1 MRVDEH
7 ILNDFSALGITERV
21 ADLLSS
27 MEDLKISHL
36 PIIHEGQYLGLIS
49 EDDLLDIEDIDDN
62 LEKHLKVLKPYSISA
77 QDHLYAAIK
86 TIADGNLSCLPVL
99 DDEKKYIGYLSPQ
112 ELMFNLGR
120 QLSYNELG
128 SVIVLRVAIRDY
140 YISKIS
146 QIIESED
153 ALILGLQLR
162 KDGNDFIL
170 VSLKINQQDLSRI
183 LKSFERF
190 EYDVVEVYHQTL
202 FDDDDSDPFDALVKY
217 LNI

>member
-7 ILNDFSALGITERV
+7 ILNDFNALGITERV
-21 ADLLSS
+21 EDLLSN
-27 MEDLKISHL
+27 MGELKISHM

-49 EDDLLDIEDIDDN
+49 EEDLLDVENTDDN
-62 LEKHLKVLKPYSISA
+62 LEKHLKLLKPYSIRA
-77 QDHLYAAIK
+77 EDHLYAAIK
-86 TIADGNLSCLPVL
+86 TIAEGNLSCLPVL
-99 DDEKKYIGYLSPQ
+99 NDEKKYIGYLSPQ
-112 ELMFNLGR
+112 ELIFNLGR

-128 SVIVLRVAIRDY
+128 SVIVLRIAIRDY

-190 EYDVVEVYHQTL
+190 EYDVVEVYHQTP
-202 FDDDDSDPFDALVKY
+202 FEDDSDPFEALVKY

>member
-21 ADLLSS
+21 ADLLSN
-27 MEDLKISHL
+27 MGELKISHI

-49 EDDLLDIEDIDDN
+49 EEDLLDVENTDDN
-62 LEKHLKVLKPYSISA
+62 LEKHLKVLKPYSIRA
-77 QDHLYAAIK
+77 EDHLYAAIK
-86 TIADGNLSCLPVL
+86 TMAEGNLSCLPVL
-99 DDEKKYIGYLSPQ
+99 NEEKKYIGYLSPQ
-112 ELMFNLGR
+112 ELIFNLGR

-128 SVIVLRVAIRDY
+128 SVIVLRIAIRDY

-153 ALILGLQLR
+153 ALILGLQLN

-202 FDDDDSDPFDALVKY
+202 FEDDSDPFEALVKY

>member
-1 MRVDEH
+1 MRVDKH

-21 ADLLSS
+21 ADLLSN
-27 MEDLKISHL
+27 MGELKISHM

-49 EDDLLDIEDIDDN
+49 EEDLLDVENTDDN
-62 LEKHLKVLKPYSISA
+62 LEKHLKVLKPYSIRA
-77 QDHLYAAIK
+77 EDHLYAAIK
-86 TIADGNLSCLPVL
+86 TMAEGNLSCLPVL
-99 DDEKKYIGYLSPQ
+99 NEEKKYIGYLSPQ
-112 ELMFNLGR
+112 ELIFNLGR

-128 SVIVLRVAIRDY
+128 SVIVLRIAIRDY

-153 ALILGLQLR
+153 ALILGLQLH

-202 FDDDDSDPFDALVKY
+202 FEDDSDPFEALVKY

>member
-21 ADLLSS
+21 ADLLSN
-27 MEDLKISHL
+27 MGELKISHM

-49 EDDLLDIEDIDDN
+49 EEDLLDVENTDDN
-62 LEKHLKVLKPYSISA
+62 LEKHLKVLKPYSIRA
-77 QDHLYAAIK
+77 EDHLYAAIK
-86 TIADGNLSCLPVL
+86 TMAEGNLSCLPVL
-99 DDEKKYIGYLSPQ
+99 NEEKKYIGYLSPQ
-112 ELMFNLGR
+112 ELIFNLGR

-128 SVIVLRVAIRDY
+128 SVIVLRIAIRDY

-153 ALILGLQLR
+153 ALILGLQLN

-202 FDDDDSDPFDALVKY
+202 FEDDSDPFEALVKY

>member
-21 ADLLSS
+21 ADLLSN
-27 MEDLKISHL
+27 MGELKISHM

-49 EDDLLDIEDIDDN
+49 EEDLLDVENTDDN
-62 LEKHLKVLKPYSISA
+62 LEKHLKVLKPYSIRA
-77 QDHLYAAIK
+77 EDHLYAAIK
-86 TIADGNLSCLPVL
+86 TMAEGNLSCLPVL
-99 DDEKKYIGYLSPQ
+99 NEEKKYIGYLSPQ
-112 ELMFNLGR
+112 ELIFDLGR

-128 SVIVLRVAIRDY
+128 SVIVLRIAIHDY

-146 QIIESED
+146 QIIESEG
-153 ALILGLQLR
+153 ALILGLQLN

-202 FDDDDSDPFDALVKY
+202 FEDDSDPFEALVKY